1 MSTNK
6 SELVKVNGCGDISA
20 NYEAS
25 NKFYIVHFTSVPDTL
40 QEDVESYGNQ
50 FSSGDFVCNVIY
62 TSHGWHRSSF

>member
-1 MSTNK
+1 M
-6 SELVKVNGCGDISA
+6 NGYGAIT
-20 NYEAS
+20 S
-25 NKFYIVHFTSVPDTL
+25 NDEYSNNFYIVWFKSVTYTL